1 MNACKS
7 ALSHTFI
14 TSNTTPLLF
23 HGRNR
28 PLKRPIKGECNMSNT
43 VADLFNVRSHN
54 PSFFSVKESAVCK
67 GPLLDFC
74 IPVNLHFPP
83 PQMVQRIGEHL
94 PEILRYYPDYA
105 EVHARYIGE
114 ITGVSPAC
122 IVPAN
127 GSTEI
132 ITRLCHLTRGPIL
145 IPIPTFSRWTDLPN
159 ELGIPLHTIKQD
171 VRRNFRL
178 EVAEIVSRVNE
189 LGVRMLVISNPS
201 NPTGAWFEFDE
212 IKELVLSLPEVEL
225 IVIDESFL
233 DFSDLESAVDLIPRA
248 QNLVVVKSLGK
259 SLGWHG
265 VRLGYA
271 AMNSRGADLLRSE
284 LPFWNVNG
292 LAAYILK
299 SMSEFKDEFLQS
311 LALVA
316 QDRTYML
323 NQLEG
328 ISGLRVFPSKANF
341 LYVELPSNVAGRKL
355 RNRLLEKYGLMVRE
369 CSNKIGS
376 SEQYLRLAVQ
386 TKEAVDL
393 LVQALRESLDRIY

>member
-1 MNACKS
+1 
-7 ALSHTFI
+7 
-14 TSNTTPLLF
+14 
-23 HGRNR
+23 
-28 PLKRPIKGECNMSNT
+28 MSNNT
-43 VADLFNVRSHN
+43 AADLFNVRSHN
-54 PSFFSVKESAVCK
+54 PSFFSVKESAVYE

-74 IPVNLHFPP
+74 IPVNLHFPA
-83 PQMVQRIGEHL
+83 PQMVQRISERL

-105 EVHARYIGE
+105 EVHAKHIGE
-114 ITGVSPAC
+114 IAGVPPAC

-132 ITRLCHLTRGPIL
+132 ITRLCQLTRGPIL
-145 IPIPTFSRWTDLPN
+145 TSIPTFSRWTDLPN
-159 ELGIPLHTIKQD
+159 ELGIPLHTIKQE
-171 VRRNFRL
+171 VRTNFRL
-178 EVAEIVSRVNE
+178 EVAELVSRVTE
-189 LGVRMLVISNPS
+189 LAVRMLVISNPS
-201 NPTGAWFEFDE
+201 NPTGAWFDADE
-212 IKELVLSLPEVEL
+212 IEELVLSLPDVEL

-233 DFSDLESAVDLIPRA
+233 DFSDIESAVTLIPRA

-271 AMNSRGADLLRSE
+271 AMNSGAADLLRSQ

-292 LAAYILK
+292 LAAYILRTV
-299 SMSEFKDEFLQS
+299 SEFKDEFRQS

-323 NQLEG
+323 NQLER
-328 ISGLRVFPSKANF
+328 IPGLRVFSSKANF
-341 LYVELPSNVAGRKL
+341 LYVELPSHVSGRQL
-355 RNRLLEKYGLMVRE
+355 RDRLLEQYGLMVRE

-376 SEQYLRLAVQ
+376 SERYLRLAVQ

-393 LVQALRESLDRIY
+393 LVHALSRELAGI

>member
-1 MNACKS
+1 
-7 ALSHTFI
+7 
-14 TSNTTPLLF
+14 
-23 HGRNR
+23 
-28 PLKRPIKGECNMSNT
+28 MSNT
-43 VADLFNVRSHN
+43 AADLFNVRSHN
-54 PSFFSVKESAVCK
+54 PSFFSVKESAVHK

-83 PQMVQRIGEHL
+83 PEMVQRITDRL

-105 EVHARYIGE
+105 EVHANHIGE
-114 ITGVSPAC
+114 IAGVPPEC

-145 IPIPTFSRWTDLPN
+145 TPIPTFSRWTDLPN
-159 ELGIPLHTIKQD
+159 ELGIPLHTIDHD

-178 EVAEIVSRVNE
+178 EIADLITRAGE
-189 LGVRMLVISNPS
+189 LDVKMLVISNPN
-201 NPTGAWFEFDE
+201 NPTGAWFEPEE
-212 IKELVLSLPEVEL
+212 IEELVLSLPDVEL

-233 DFSDLESAVDLIPRA
+233 DFSGLESAVNLIPRA
-248 QNLVVVKSLGK
+248 QNLAVVKSLGK

-271 AMNSRGADLLRSE
+271 TMNSGAADLLRSQ

-299 SMSEFKDEFLQS
+299 TVSEFKEEFHQS
-311 LALVA
+311 LGLVA
-316 QDRTYML
+316 QDRRYML
-323 NQLEG
+323 NQLEL
-328 ISGLRVFPSKANF
+328 IPGLRVFPSKANF
-341 LYVELPSNVAGRKL
+341 LYVELPSAVAGRKL
-355 RNRLLEKYGLMVRE
+355 RDRLLEQYGLMVRE

-376 SEQYLRLAVQ
+376 SERYLRLAVQ
-386 TKEAVDL
+386 TKDAVDH
-393 LVQALRESLDRIY
+393 LVQALRRELQSPV

>member
-1 MNACKS
+1 MNN
-7 ALSHTFI
+7 H
-14 TSNTTPLLF
+14 
-23 HGRNR
+23 
-28 PLKRPIKGECNMSNT
+28 T

-54 PSFFSVKESAVCK
+54 PSFFSVKESAVYK

-83 PQMVQRIGEHL
+83 AQMVERIGERL

-105 EVHARYIGE
+105 EVHAKHIGE
-114 ITGVSPAC
+114 IAGVPAEC

-132 ITRLCHLTRGPIL
+132 ITRLCHRTPGPIL
-145 IPIPTFSRWTDLPN
+145 TPIPTFSRWTDLPN
-159 ELGIPLHTIKQD
+159 ELGIPLRTIEHD
-171 VRRNFRL
+171 IRRNFRL
-178 EVAEIVSRVNE
+178 QAAEIISCVNE
-189 LGVRMLVISNPS
+189 LAVRMLVISNPN
-201 NPTGAWFEFDE
+201 NPTGAWFEPAQIE
-212 IKELVLSLPEVEL
+212 ELVLSLPEVEL

-233 DFSDLESAVDLIPRA
+233 DFSDLESSVTLIPRA
-248 QNLVVVKSLGK
+248 ENLVVVKSLGK

-271 AMNSRGADLLRSE
+271 ATNPRAADLLRSE

-299 SMSEFKDEFLQS
+299 SVSEFKDEFLQS

-316 QDRTYML
+316 EDRTYMF
-323 NQLEG
+323 NRLEA
-328 ISGLRVFPSKANF
+328 IRGLRVFPSKANF
-341 LYVELPSNVAGRKL
+341 LYVELPAELPGRKL
-355 RNRLLEKYGLMVRE
+355 RDRLLEQYGLIVRE

-376 SEQYLRLAVQ
+376 SERYLRLAVQ

-393 LVQALRESLDRIY
+393 LVQALSHEVDKSTAENVI

>member
-1 MNACKS
+1 MN
-7 ALSHTFI
+7 
-14 TSNTTPLLF
+14 NT
-23 HGRNR
+23 R
-28 PLKRPIKGECNMSNT
+28 P
-43 VADLFNVRSHN
+43 ADLFNVRSHN
-54 PSFFSVKESAVCK
+54 PSFFSVKESAVYK
-67 GPLLDFC
+67 GPLVDFC

-83 PQMVQRIGEHL
+83 PQMVQRIGERL

-105 EVHARYIGE
+105 EVHAKHIGE
-114 ITGVSPAC
+114 IAGVPPEC

-132 ITRLCHLTRGPIL
+132 ITRLCHLTSGPIL
-145 IPIPTFSRWTDLPN
+145 TPIPTFSRWTDLPD
-159 ELGIPLHTIKQD
+159 ELGIPLHTITHD
-171 VRRNFRL
+171 VGRNFRL
-178 EVAEIVSRVNE
+178 EVGELVSRVRE
-189 LGVRMLVISNPS
+189 LGVRMLVISNPN
-201 NPTGAWFEFDE
+201 NPTGAWFEAEE
-212 IKELVLSLPEVEL
+212 IEELVLSLPEVEL

-233 DFSDLESAVDLIPRA
+233 DFSDLESAVTLIPSA

-271 AMNSRGADLLRSE
+271 AMNPQAADLLRSQ

-299 SMSEFKDEFLQS
+299 NLSEFKDEFRQS

-323 NQLEG
+323 SQLERVP
-328 ISGLRVFPSKANF
+328 GLRVFSSKANF
-341 LYVELPSNVAGRKL
+341 LYVELPPHVPGRKL
-355 RNRLLEKYGLMVRE
+355 RDRLLERYGLMVRE
-369 CSNKIGS
+369 CNNKIGS

-393 LVQALRESLDRIY
+393 LCQALSREVSYR

>member
-1 MNACKS
+1 
-7 ALSHTFI
+7 
-14 TSNTTPLLF
+14 
-23 HGRNR
+23 
-28 PLKRPIKGECNMSNT
+28 MSNT

-145 IPIPTFSRWTDLPN
+145 TTIPTFSRWTDLPN

-233 DFSDLESAVDLIPRA
+233 DFSDLESAVKLIPSAR
-248 QNLVVVKSLGK
+248 NLVVVKSLGK

-271 AMNSRGADLLRSE
+271 AMNSRAAELLRSQ

-355 RNRLLEKYGLMVRE
+355 RDRLLEKYGLMVRE

-393 LVQALRESLDRIY
+393 LVQALSRELF

>member
-1 MNACKS
+1 M
-7 ALSHTFI
+7 
-14 TSNTTPLLF
+14 SNT
-23 HGRNR
+23 
-28 PLKRPIKGECNMSNT
+28 T

-54 PSFFSVKESAVCK
+54 PSFFSVKESTVYK

-83 PQMVQRIGEHL
+83 PQMVQRISERL

-105 EVHARYIGE
+105 EVHAKHIAE
-114 ITGVSPAC
+114 IAGVPSEC

-145 IPIPTFSRWTDLPN
+145 TPVPTFSRWTDLPN
-159 ELGIPLHTIKQD
+159 ELGIPLHTIEHD

-178 EVAEIVSRVNE
+178 EVGELVSRVNE
-189 LGVRMLVISNPS
+189 LDVRMLVISNPN
-201 NPTGAWFEFDE
+201 NPTGAWFEAGE
-212 IKELVLSLPEVEL
+212 IEELVLSLPQVEL

-233 DFSDLESAVDLIPRA
+233 DFADLESAVTLIPRA
-248 QNLVVVKSLGK
+248 ENLVVVKSLGK

-271 AMNSRGADLLRSE
+271 AMNSRAAQMLRSE
-284 LPFWNVNG
+284 LPFWNING

-299 SMSEFKDEFLQS
+299 TLSEFKNEFLQS
-311 LALVA
+311 LTLVA

-323 NQLEG
+323 NQLEQ
-328 ISGLRVFPSKANF
+328 IPGLRVFSSQANF
-341 LYVELPSNVAGRKL
+341 LYVELPREVSGRKL
-355 RNRLLEKYGLMVRE
+355 RDRLLEQDGLMVRE

-376 SEQYLRLAVQ
+376 SERYLRLAVQ

-393 LVQALRESLDRIY
+393 LAHALRRELSLREEFQ

>member
-1 MNACKS
+1 M
-7 ALSHTFI
+7 
-14 TSNTTPLLF
+14 SN
-23 HGRNR
+23 
-28 PLKRPIKGECNMSNT
+28 NT

-54 PSFFSVKESAVCK
+54 PSFFSVKESAVYE

-83 PQMVQRIGEHL
+83 PQMVQRISERL

-105 EVHARYIGE
+105 EVHAKHIAE
-114 ITGVSPAC
+114 IAGVPAEC

-145 IPIPTFSRWTDLPN
+145 TPIPTFSRWTDLPN
-159 ELGIPLHTIKQD
+159 ELGIPLHTIKHD
-171 VRRNFRL
+171 ERRNFRL
-178 EVAEIVSRVNE
+178 EVAELVTRARE
-189 LGVRMLVISNPS
+189 LGVRMLVISNPN
-201 NPTGAWFEFDE
+201 NPTGAWFEAAE
-212 IKELVLSLPEVEL
+212 IEVLVHSLPEVEL

-233 DFSDLESAVDLIPRA
+233 DFADLESAVKLIPRA

-271 AMNSRGADLLRSE
+271 AMDSRAAERLRSQ

-299 SMSEFKDEFLQS
+299 TLSEFKDEFRNS

-316 QDRTYML
+316 QDRMYML
-323 NQLEG
+323 DQLEQIRG
-328 ISGLRVFPSKANF
+328 VRVFPSRTNF
-341 LYVELPSNVAGRKL
+341 LYVELPAGVPGRKL
-355 RNRLLEKYGLMVRE
+355 RDRLLEEYGLMVRE

-376 SEQYLRLAVQ
+376 SERYLRLAVQ

-393 LVQALRESLDRIY
+393 LVEALRFCLKNGQ

>member
-1 MNACKS
+1 
-7 ALSHTFI
+7 
-14 TSNTTPLLF
+14 
-23 HGRNR
+23 
-28 PLKRPIKGECNMSNT
+28 MSDH
-43 VADLFNVRSHN
+43 AASLFNVRSHN
-54 PSFFSVKESAVCK
+54 PSFFSVKESAVYN

-83 PQMVQRIGEHL
+83 PQLVQRISERL

-105 EVHARYIGE
+105 DVHAKHIGD
-114 ITGVSPAC
+114 IAGVDPDY

-132 ITRLCHLTRGPIL
+132 ITRLCQLTRGPIL
-145 IPIPTFSRWTDLPN
+145 TPIPTFSRWTDLPE
-159 ELGIPLHTIKQD
+159 ELGLPLHTIKHEIRKD
-171 VRRNFRL
+171 FRL
-178 EVAEIVSRVNE
+178 DVADVVSQVTE
-189 LGVRMLVISNPS
+189 LGTRMLVISNPY
-201 NPTGAWFEFDE
+201 NPTGAWFEAEE
-212 IKELVLSLPEVEL
+212 IEELVLSLPQVEL

-233 DFSDLESAVDLIPRA
+233 DFAGIESAVTLIPKA

-271 AMNSRGADLLRSE
+271 ATNPRAAELLRSQ

-299 SMSEFKDEFLQS
+299 TVTEFKDEFRQS
-311 LALVA
+311 LALVED
-316 QDRTYML
+316 DRMYML
-323 NQLEG
+323 RQLET
-328 ISGLRVFPSKANF
+328 IPGLRVFPSRANF
-341 LYVELPSNVAGRKL
+341 LYVELPANIPGRKL
-355 RNRLLEKYGLMVRE
+355 RDRLLKEYGLMVRE

-386 TKEAVDL
+386 TREAVDR
-393 LVQALRESLDRIY
+393 LVSALSTELS

>member
-1 MNACKS
+1 
-7 ALSHTFI
+7 
-14 TSNTTPLLF
+14 
-23 HGRNR
+23 
-28 PLKRPIKGECNMSNT
+28 
-43 VADLFNVRSHN
+43 
-54 PSFFSVKESAVCK
+54 
-67 GPLLDFC
+67 
-74 IPVNLHFPP
+74 
-83 PQMVQRIGEHL
+83 MVQRISERL

-105 EVHARYIGE
+105 EVHAKHIAE
-114 ITGVSPAC
+114 IAGIPANC

-145 IPIPTFSRWTDLPN
+145 TPIPTFSRWTDLPN
-159 ELGIPLHTIKQD
+159 ELGIPLHTIKHD

-178 EVAEIVSRVNE
+178 EVAELVTRARE
-189 LGVRMLVISNPS
+189 LDVRMLVISNPN
-201 NPTGAWFEFDE
+201 NPTGAWFEPEE
-212 IKELVLSLPEVEL
+212 IEEIIVSLPNVEL

-233 DFSDLESAVDLIPRA
+233 DFSSLESAVHLIPRA

-271 AMNSRGADLLRSE
+271 AMNSGAADLLRSQ

-299 SMSEFKDEFLQS
+299 SVTEFKDEFRQS

-323 NQLEG
+323 NQLEL
-328 ISGLRVFPSKANF
+328 IPGLRVFPSKANF
-341 LYVELPSNVAGRKL
+341 LYVELPTNVAGRKL
-355 RNRLLEKYGLMVRE
+355 RDRLLEKYGLMVRE

-376 SEQYLRLAVQ
+376 SERYLRLAVQ
-386 TKEAVDL
+386 TKEAVDHL
-393 LVQALRESLDRIY
+393 AQALNRELKSPAVV

>member
-1 MNACKS
+1 
-7 ALSHTFI
+7 
-14 TSNTTPLLF
+14 
-23 HGRNR
+23 
-28 PLKRPIKGECNMSNT
+28 MSNIA
-43 VADLFNVRSHN
+43 ADLFNVRSHN
-54 PSFFSVKESAVCK
+54 PSFFSVKESAVYE

-83 PQMVQRIGEHL
+83 AQMVQRISEHL

-105 EVHARYIGE
+105 EVHAKHIGE
-114 ITGVSPAC
+114 IAGLSPGC

-132 ITRLCHLTRGPIL
+132 ITRLCQLTRGPVVT
-145 IPIPTFSRWTDLPN
+145 PIPTFSRWTDLPQ
-159 ELGIPLHTIKQD
+159 ELEIPLHTIEQD

-178 EVAEIVSRVNE
+178 DVSEVVARVE
-189 LGVRMLVISNPS
+189 AVGARMLVISNPS
-201 NPTGAWFEFDE
+201 NPTGSWFESAE
-212 IKELVLSLPEVEL
+212 IEELVLRLPSLEQ

-233 DFSDLESAVDLIPRA
+233 DFSDLRSATSLIPKA

-271 AMNSRGADLLRSE
+271 ATNTKVASLLRSK
-284 LPFWNVNG
+284 LPFWNING

-299 SMSEFKDEFLQS
+299 DVSEFKDEFLQS
-311 LALVA
+311 LVLVA
-316 QDRTYML
+316 ADRIYML
-323 NQLEG
+323 NQLKR
-328 ISGLRVFPSKANF
+328 IVGLRVFPSKANF
-341 LYVELPSNVAGRKL
+341 LYVELPPNVPGRKL
-355 RNRLLEKYGLMVRE
+355 RDQLLKQYGFIVRE

-393 LVQALRESLDRIY
+393 LAHALSRELGSLLY